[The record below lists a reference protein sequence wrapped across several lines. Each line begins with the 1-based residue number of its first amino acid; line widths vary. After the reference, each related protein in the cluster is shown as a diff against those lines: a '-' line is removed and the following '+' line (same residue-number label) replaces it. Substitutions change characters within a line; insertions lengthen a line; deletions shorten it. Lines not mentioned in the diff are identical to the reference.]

1 MKTKDII
8 AMLDEWAAQTG
19 RSYVLGLAASDKTG
33 ENIYGV
39 VSSAGDIEQMEVAH
53 SAIGDYIEAMSSGTM
68 DQDAY
73 EWSAERAT
81 ISKAI

>member
-1 MKTKDII
+1 MKIQEII
-8 AMLDEWAAQTG
+8 AMLDEWATQNG
-19 RSYVLGLAASDKTG
+19 RSYVLGMAAYDKTG
-33 ENIYGV
+33 DAICGV

-81 ISKAI
+81 ISKAK